1 MELRKCLGKFLCIL
15 LLCAAG
21 RVSAQTFTVLTSLSS
36 VAPPGGGGNLV
47 WSPVQGFDGNFYGTT
62 QGGGGTCANDPFAT
76 CGVVFKVTP
85 TGTLTVLHEFCQ
97 GACTDGGAPYAG
109 LILNANGN
117 FYGTTT
123 QDEVNHGGTLY
134 EITPA
139 GTVAPLVS
147 LTGQGA
153 EGIPYGSIVAA
164 YDAFYGVTGLGGAS
178 EYGTVYK
185 VTPSGTLTTLHTFS
199 GTDGEEIGVTG
210 VGLLEGT
217 NGNFYGVTAYG
228 TESSNGCGS
237 IFKMTPKGVLT
248 TLYGFSNSSA
258 EGCGPI
264 DGLAQA
270 ANGDL
275 YGTTVG
281 GGGNANDGT
290 IFKIT
295 AAGALTSLYSFCSE
309 SNCADGSGP
318 DSGLILGTDGNFY
331 GTTVYGGANNQGAI
345 FQITPGGA
353 YKVLYSFCS
362 QSGCADGE
370 SSYSRL
376 MQATDGNFYGTTS
389 DGGGGNNGG
398 TFFKL
403 SMGLPPFVETFP
415 ASAKV
420 GTQVEILGTDLKRA
434 SSVTFNGTAATF
446 KVEGPTLIV
455 ASVPA
460 GATTGKIRVSTPG
473 GTLLSNVT
481 FRVLP

>member
-1 MELRKCLGKFLCIL
+1 MELRKCLGRFLCVL
-15 LLCAAG
+15 LLSAAG

-62 QGGGGTCANDPFAT
+62 QGGGGTCANNPFAT

-85 TGTLTVLHEFCQ
+85 TGTLTVLHDFCQ
-97 GACTDGGAPYAG
+97 GACSDGGAPFSG
-109 LILNANGN
+109 LILSANGN

-123 QDEVNHGGTLY
+123 QDLVNHGGSVY

-139 GTVAPLVS
+139 GVVTPLVS

-153 EGIPYGSIVAA
+153 QGIPYGSVVQASG
-164 YDAFYGVTGLGGAS
+164 AFYGITGQGGVD
-178 EYGTVYK
+178 EFGTVYK
-185 VTPSGTLTTLHTFS
+185 VTTSGTLTTLHTFS
-199 GTDGEEIGVTG
+199 GSDGEEIGLTG
-210 VGLLEGT
+210 VNLLEGA
-217 NGNFYGVTAYG
+217 NGMFYGVTAYG

-248 TLYGFSNSSA
+248 TLYGFANTSV

-270 ANGDL
+270 SNGDI

-281 GGGNANDGT
+281 GGSPNDGT
-290 IFKIT
+290 IFKMT
-295 AAGALTSLYSFCSE
+295 ASGALTSLYTFCSE
-309 SNCADGSGP
+309 SNCADGSEP

-331 GTTVYGGANNQGAI
+331 GTTVSGGANNQGAI
-345 FQITPGGA
+345 FQITPAGA

-362 QSGCADGE
+362 QPGCADGE

-376 MQATDGNFYGTTS
+376 TQATDGNFYGTTS
-389 DGGGGNNGG
+389 DGGGAGNGG
-398 TFFKL
+398 TFFRL
-403 SMGLPPFVETFP
+403 SMGLAPFVETFP
-415 ASAKV
+415 TSAKV
-420 GTQVEILGTDLKRA
+420 GTQVEILGTNLKEA
-434 SSVTFNGTAATF
+434 SSVAFNGTAAVF
-446 KVEGPTLIV
+446 SVEGPTHIV
-455 ASVPA
+455 ATVPA
-460 GATTGKIRVSTPG
+460 GATTGKIRVGTTS
-473 GTLLSNVT
+473 GTLLSNVA